1 MIYTISFTFTDDAS
15 SITDAFISEMGHV
28 LQQVQIDTSTDTIIP
43 TENTHTQQTSNG
55 LAIDN
60 DVEASG
66 DGCVARAE
74 DVLPQDNNKKTE
86 AIGNVAHTN
95 NKNSQCYNSLPRV
108 HVKASERQCRNDKP
122 DEFQLESSESSS
134 KEQNGI
140 ADVSTTDDVDSTPPT
155 PKQAQRAPTTTTT
168 TSSTDVEPQTPPSSA
183 FVSSTYE
190 MSTSGMPPR
199 PNMVWSIRDITTQ
212 SKYTDNVG

>member
-1 MIYTISFTFTDDAS
+1 
-15 SITDAFISEMGHV
+15 MGHV
-28 LQQVQIDTSTDTIIP
+28 LQQVKIDTSTDTIIP

-55 LAIDN
+55 LAADN
-60 DVEASG
+60 DVEAIG
-66 DGCVARAE
+66 DGIVERAE

-86 AIGNVAHTN
+86 SMSNLAHTN

-122 DEFQLESSESSS
+122 DDFQLESSESSG

-140 ADVSTTDDVDSTPPT
+140 ADASTTDDVDSTPPT
-155 PKQAQRAPTTTTT
+155 PKQAQRAPTTTTAA
-168 TSSTDVEPQTPPSSA
+168 TSTEAEPQTPPCST

-190 MSTSGMPPR
+190 MSTSGMPAR

-212 SKYTDNVG
+212 SKYTDNMG